1 MVSLLWYR
9 KIDHMTVAEFSF
21 YINIGI
27 ALLGLCTVIGGIF
40 AIRKSYSKETSEAM
54 ERLNKALDDE
64 IAVLRRRVESLEKDR
79 ATQDRVIATIRHL
92 LRQYGLKIVINGD
105 FVTVQDNAGRS
116 KITRIQDK
124 LSSKRPDDDDD
135 VV

>member
-1 MVSLLWYR
+1 
-9 KIDHMTVAEFSF
+9 MTATEFSL

-27 ALLGLCTVIGGIF
+27 ALFGLCALIGGVF
-40 AIRKSYSKETSEAM
+40 AIRKSYAKETSEAM

-105 FVTVQDNAGRS
+105 FVTVQDSSGRS

-124 LSSKRPDDDDD
+124 IVVKPPEDDDEDAI
-135 VV
+135 